1 MKPPK
6 EVKKIIEAQDLPVAY
21 RAWREGDAPPL
32 PYAVYYAGKTNNFG
46 ADGKV
51 YFSAQR
57 YTIELYTEEKDPAVE
72 RALEDRLNAAG
83 IFWTKD
89 ETYIE
94 SEHMNEIIYEIE
106 V

>member
-21 RAWREGDAPPL
+21 RAWREGEAPPL

-51 YFSAQR
+51 
-57 YTIELYTEEKDPAVE
+57 
-72 RALEDRLNAAG
+72 
-83 IFWTKD
+83 
-89 ETYIE
+89 
-94 SEHMNEIIYEIE
+94 
-106 V
+106 